1 MAKVIKLSE
10 SDLKN
15 IIRKIVS
22 EQAKPSKSPEE
33 CAMLRKKVEKNKARA
48 QQVINFAPKALRE
61 MLRKAFDAGVENGP
75 EAFKAA
81 LPKQANEVLSNKLKS
96 VKMPKSDAEI
106 ESMISAAEM
115 EAKNPK
121 LQEQVK
127 SVLGLIVNIG
137 MILMLL
143 WVILI
148 LVRNTGGDIAGY
160 CG

>member
-1 MAKVIKLSE
+1 
-10 SDLKN
+10 
-15 IIRKIVS
+15 
-22 EQAKPSKSPEE
+22 
-33 CAMLRKKVEKNKARA
+33 MLRKKVEKNKARGER
-48 QQVINFAPKALRE
+48 VINFAPRALRD
-61 MLRKAFDAGVENGP
+61 MLKKAFDAGVENGP

-81 LPKQANEVLSNKLKS
+81 LPKQAKEVLNSKLKS

-115 EAKNPK
+115 EAKNTK

-127 SVLGLIVNIG
+127 SVLGLIVEIG

-143 WVILI
+143 IVLIILI
-148 LVRNTGGDIAGY
+148 RNADGDIAGY

>member
-1 MAKVIKLSE
+1 
-10 SDLKN
+10 
-15 IIRKIVS
+15 
-22 EQAKPSKSPEE
+22 
-33 CAMLRKKVEKNKARA
+33 MLRKKVEKNKARGER
-48 QQVINFAPKALRE
+48 VINFAPRALRD
-61 MLRKAFDAGVENGP
+61 MLKKAFDAGVENGP

-81 LPKQANEVLSNKLKS
+81 LPKQANEVLNSKLKS

-115 EAKNPK
+115 EAKNTK

-127 SVLGLIVNIG
+127 SVLGLIVEIG

-143 WVILI
+143 IVLIILI
-148 LVRNTGGDIAGY
+148 RNADGDIAGY

>member
-1 MAKVIKLSE
+1 M
-10 SDLKN
+10 LK
-15 IIRKIVS
+15 
-22 EQAKPSKSPEE
+22 
-33 CAMLRKKVEKNKARA
+33 
-48 QQVINFAPKALRE
+48 
-61 MLRKAFDAGVENGP
+61 KAFDAGVENGP

-81 LPKQANEVLSNKLKS
+81 LPKQAKEVLNSKLKS

-115 EAKNPK
+115 EAKNTK

-127 SVLGLIVNIG
+127 SVLGLIVEIG

-143 WVILI
+143 IVLIILI
-148 LVRNTGGDIAGY
+148 RNADGDIAGY

>member
-1 MAKVIKLSE
+1 MKKVIRLSE
-10 SDLKN
+10 ADLIS
-15 IIRKIVS
+15 IIEKVIT
-22 EQAKPSKSPEE
+22 EQVTPSKSPQE
-33 CAMLRKKVEKNKARA
+33 CAMLRKKVEKNKARGER
-48 QQVINFAPKALRE
+48 VINFAPRALRD
-61 MLRKAFDAGVENGP
+61 MLKKAFDAGVENGP

-81 LPKQANEVLSNKLKS
+81 LPKQAKEVLNSKLKS

-115 EAKNPK
+115 EAKNTK

-127 SVLGLIVNIG
+127 SVLGLIVEIG

-143 WVILI
+143 IVLIILI
-148 LVRNTGGDIAGY
+148 RNADGDIAGY

>member
-1 MAKVIKLSE
+1 
-10 SDLKN
+10 
-15 IIRKIVS
+15 
-22 EQAKPSKSPEE
+22 
-33 CAMLRKKVEKNKARA
+33 MLRKKVEKNKARGER
-48 QQVINFAPKALRE
+48 VIKFAPRALRD
-61 MLRKAFDAGVENGP
+61 MLKKAFDAGVENGP

-81 LPKQANEVLSNKLKS
+81 LPKQAKEVLNSKLKS

-115 EAKNPK
+115 EAKNTK

-127 SVLGLIVNIG
+127 SVLGLIVEIG

-143 WVILI
+143 IVLIILI
-148 LVRNTGGDIAGY
+148 RNADGDIAGY